1 MQTSQERTER
11 SLTLL
16 KGCHTRPQERGVM
29 SKPLIINH
37 FNLMLPLGS
46 EDLVPFDS
54 TVVLKCR
61 FCDTFPLNACKG
73 PRCMGP
79 LPGGLPDDL
88 SVPPAF

>member
-1 MQTSQERTER
+1 MQISQERTER

-16 KGCHTRPQERGVM
+16 KGYHTRPQERRVV
-29 SKPLIINH
+29 SKLLIKNH

-54 TVVLKCR
+54 TVASKCR
-61 FCDTFPLNACKG
+61 FCDTFLLNACRG
-73 PRCMGP
+73 PWCMGP
-79 LPGGLPDDL
+79 LPRGLPDDL